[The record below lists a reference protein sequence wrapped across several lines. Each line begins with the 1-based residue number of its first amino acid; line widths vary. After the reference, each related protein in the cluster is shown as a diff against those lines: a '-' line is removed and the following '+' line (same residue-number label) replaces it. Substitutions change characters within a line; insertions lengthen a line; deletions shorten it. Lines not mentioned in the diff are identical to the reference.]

1 VRPPLKYESGRLPA
15 ESPKK
20 SRRWRSIAV
29 VIIIALVV
37 LGFLVYIDSKFP
49 PNASPSNANE
59 ITQTSAQCTI
69 SAEGTGFY
77 VTVVTDSGLP
87 VAGAQ
92 VSGSRVTEYG
102 SGGTCEQ
109 SIGSQYTNSSGT
121 VLITNDMG
129 SYNALTVQYQGK
141 NYAISAPIV
150 PMETTYVTL
159 KVPSGNYSISE
170 VFEGGCAKTA
180 SGVTCPG

>member
-1 VRPPLKYESGRLPA
+1 MGAPDSPA
-15 ESPKK
+15 EPPKK
-20 SRRWRSIAV
+20 SRKRRYIAI
-29 VIIIALVV
+29 VIVIPLV
-37 LGFLVYIDSKFP
+37 LLAFLVYADTQVAP
-49 PNASPSNANE
+49 TPSPGIRNG
-59 ITQTSAQCTI
+59 ITQTSTYCTV
-69 SAEGTGFY
+69 SAEGSGFF
-77 VTVVTDSGLP
+77 VTVETDSGLP

-102 SGGTCEQ
+102 SGSTCEQ
-109 SIGSQYTNSSGT
+109 SIGSQYTNESGT
-121 VLITNDMG
+121 VLITNNMG

-170 VFEGGCAKTA
+170 FFEGGCNKTA
-180 SGVTCPG
+180 SGITCPG

>member
-1 VRPPLKYESGRLPA
+1 MNAIDSSA

-20 SRRWRSIAV
+20 SKKWRFIAV
-29 VIIIALVV
+29 LIVIPLAL
-37 LGFLVYIDSKFP
+37 LAFLIYADTQVTP
-49 PNASPSNANE
+49 TASPGIRNG
-59 ITQTSAQCTI
+59 ITQTSTYCTI

-102 SGGTCEQ
+102 SGATCEQ
-109 SIGSQYTNSSGT
+109 SIGSQYTNASGT
-121 VLITNDMG
+121 VLITDNMG

-141 NYAISAPIV
+141 NYAISAPIL

-170 VFEGGCAKTA
+170 AFEGGCNKTA
-180 SGVTCPG
+180 SGITCPG

>member
-1 VRPPLKYESGRLPA
+1 MSAGDSSP

-20 SRRWRSIAV
+20 SMNWPSIAA
-29 VIIIALVV
+29 VIFIALALLV
-37 LGFLVYIDSKFP
+37 FLIYADTQVTPTS
-49 PNASPSNANE
+49 SPGSGKG
-59 ITQTSAQCTI
+59 ITETSTYCTI

-77 VTVVTDSGLP
+77 VTVVTDTGSP

-92 VSGSRVTEYG
+92 VSGSRITEYG

-109 SIGSQYTNSSGT
+109 SIGSKYTNSSGT
-121 VLITNDMG
+121 VLITDNMG

-170 VFEGGCAKTA
+170 VFEGGCTTTNG
-180 SGVTCPG
+180 GVTCPG